1 MNKGAEKALVKAFV
15 HSNLY
20 LSEEILQAGISKETL
35 KIVEEQ
41 ITDAILNPKNY
52 NEKEELE
59 V

>member
-1 MNKGAEKALVKAFV
+1 MNKGTEKAVVKAFV

-20 LSEEILQAGISKETL
+20 LSDRILKAGISKETL
-35 KIVEEQ
+35 KLVEEQ